1 MEDPRAGIT
10 VGAYDLLL
18 VVIAVPLVAA
28 WLATAL
34 WQVAPAVAAGVGSL
48 TASGGIGYALF
59 GMPPSNEKATSR

>member
-1 MEDPRAGIT
+1 MPDRRGGLT

-18 VVIAVPLVAA
+18 VAIALPLVAA

-34 WQVAPAVAAGVGSL
+34 WQVTPAIAAAIGSL

-59 GMPPSNEKATSR
+59 GVPPSNTESA